1 MKNKKSIVA
10 LLLAIVMIFTLAACA
25 SNNNDETTTTEAT
38 TASTAPSSTS
48 QSASVQPIN
57 IAAIS
62 GPTGMGMV
70 KMMDDE
76 KYNFTLTSD
85 PTQIVSLI
93 VNKEVDI
100 AACPL
105 NLAANLY
112 KKTNG
117 GIRIL
122 ALNTLGVLYF
132 VTNGAELN
140 SISEL
145 KGKTIYATGAGTTVE
160 YILNYIL
167 EGNNIKVGEDVK
179 VEYLSEHSELVAK
192 MADGT
197 VEYGVL
203 PQPFVTVAKAQ
214 NPNLKVTLS
223 LTQEWNKISPDTQLS
238 MGCVIARTDFIA
250 ENEEAVDDYLDEYE
264 DSVEFVNENVVGAAE
279 LVVKHGIL
287 PKQPVAEKAI
297 PECNIVFIDG
307 DEMAKIAKANFEVY
321 FNADPTSI
329 GGALPADDIY
339 YDAE

>member
-1 MKNKKSIVA
+1 MKNKKSLIA
-10 LLLAIVMIFTLAACA
+10 LLLAVVMLFSFAACNTGGEA
-25 SNNNDETTTTEAT
+25 ESTEPSETETTT
-38 TASTAPSSTS
+38 
-48 QSASVQPIN
+48 QSAVTQTVN

-70 KMMDDE
+70 KLMDDE

-117 GIRIL
+117 GIKIL

-132 VTNGAELN
+132 VTNGSELN
-140 SISEL
+140 DISEL

-160 YILNYIL
+160 YILNFIL
-167 EGNNIKVGEDVK
+167 EGNNLKPGVDVT

-197 VEYGVL
+197 VEFGVL

-214 NPNLKVTLS
+214 NPDLKVTLS
-223 LTQEWNKISPDTQLS
+223 LTEEWNKISPDTQLS
-238 MGCVIARTDFIA
+238 MGCVIARTEFI
-250 ENEEAVDDYLDEYE
+250 EQNEEALEDYLDEYE
-264 DSVEFVNENVVGAAE
+264 DSVEFVNENVASAAE

-287 PKQPVAEKAI
+287 AKASIAEKAI
-297 PECNIVFIDG
+297 PECNIVFID
-307 DEMAKIAKANFEVY
+307 DEEMVKIAKANFEVY

-329 GGALPADDIY
+329 GGEMPSDDIY
-339 YDAE
+339 YDA